1 MIDPDFNQEILSF
14 QFTENGSLTW
24 NNRKPVKYPPRK
36 LTCPLKRD
44 YLSIGN
50 TSSNHRFSGGHVSF
64 PGSNQSQN
72 SSICFTANVYS
83 LSYPFICPKN
93 LVFPLYSNDRSVDGI
108 LRQNQSYKFSR
119 GGLDS

>member
-1 MIDPDFNQEILSF
+1 MGSMG
-14 QFTENGSLTW
+14 FTENGSLRW
-24 NNRKPVKYPPRK
+24 NNRKPGEIHPRK

-72 SSICFTANVYS
+72 SFLFYS
-83 LSYPFICPKN
+83 KCLFPKDPFICPKN
-93 LVFPLYSNDRSVDGI
+93 LVFPLYSNDLGRWDFETKSI
-108 LRQNQSYKFSR
+108 LQIFER
-119 GGLDS
+119 GLDS